1 MTSPAVGSE
10 TGLGLGTRW
19 MRVARHL
26 LAAYGTQLLLALA
39 IVALAV
45 TNRDFRQIPNLQNI
59 PLQASFAGIGACGM
73 TLLIIGGAFDLSVA
87 GQLAL
92 CAITVAKVLPM
103 AGIVPSIGAALLVG
117 ILLGLVN
124 GLVVTKARVPAFIAT
139 LGMLYVYLTV
149 ALVWTNSQVSVIA
162 DPSYRQLGTGKI
174 AGLPIPFLI
183 MIAAYLLCYVI
194 LRYVTY
200 GRYVRAVGS
209 NERAAR
215 VAGLP
220 VDRVR
225 IFAFALVG
233 FFTAVAGVLLS
244 ATLSSANAMMATG
257 YELSVIAVVVIGGT
271 SLTGGRGTL
280 LGSFTGALLFA
291 VISNGLNMFGVGAYW
306 QYVAVGLILITALAI
321 EGLRGRLTGA
331 SAAA

>member
-1 MTSPAVGSE
+1 MTSSAVGRE
-10 TGLGLGTRW
+10 EGLGGGAGWT
-19 MRVARHL
+19 RVARHL
-26 LAAYGTQLLLALA
+26 LAAYGTQFLLALA

-45 TNRDFRQIPNLQNI
+45 TNRDFRQLPNLQNI
-59 PLQASFAGIGACGM
+59 LLQASFAGIGACGM
-73 TLLIIGGAFDLSVA
+73 TLLIIGGSFDLSVA
-87 GQLAL
+87 GLLAL
-92 CAITVAKVLPM
+92 CAITVAKVQPI

-117 ILLGLVN
+117 IFLGIVN

-139 LGMLYVYLTV
+139 LGMLYVYV
-149 ALVWTNSQVSVIA
+149 ALALIWTNSQVSVIA
-162 DPSYRQLGTGKI
+162 DASYRRLGTGKI
-174 AGLPIPFLI
+174 AGVPIPFLT
-183 MIAAYLLCYVI
+183 MIAAYLLCYAI

-200 GRYVRAVGS
+200 GRYVRAIGS

-225 IFAFALVG
+225 IFAFVLVG
-233 FFTAVAGVLLS
+233 FFTAVASVLLS
-244 ATLSSANAMMATG
+244 ATLSSANATMATG

-280 LGSFTGALLFA
+280 LGSFTGALMFA

-306 QYVAVGLILITALAI
+306 QYVAVGLILVTALAI
-321 EGLRGRLTGA
+321 EGLRARLTGER
-331 SAAA
+331 AAV